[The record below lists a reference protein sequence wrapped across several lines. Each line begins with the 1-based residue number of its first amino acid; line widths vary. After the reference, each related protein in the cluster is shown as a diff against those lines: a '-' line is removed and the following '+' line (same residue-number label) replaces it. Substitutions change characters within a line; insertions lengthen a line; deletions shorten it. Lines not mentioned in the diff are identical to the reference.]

1 MQMFSC
7 TCCVCL
13 PCVSSRMGCR
23 ATICTALSATV
34 AVVRSLPAVSVV
46 HPFLKTGWETFGP
59 VVHTA
64 RFAAPPPEHGS
75 PGHVEQ
81 GRPRLIGIIMQIASG
96 VAGRRVAL
104 VAA

>member
-1 MQMFSC
+1 
-7 TCCVCL
+7 
-13 PCVSSRMGCR
+13 MGCR

-75 PGHVEQ
+75 PGRVEQ
-81 GRPRLIGIIMQIASG
+81 GRLLP
-96 VAGRRVAL
+96 VAVDGDHHANSVRGSRAANRVAL
-104 VAA
+104 VAASRPSVQGVACIRL